1 MKYLVIAI
9 LSSPLLL
16 AYELKPE
23 PMQEAV
29 AQVLHFLLSRIVS
42 L

>member
-29 AQVLHFLLSRIVS
+29 AQLLHFVFSRFAS
-42 L
+42 